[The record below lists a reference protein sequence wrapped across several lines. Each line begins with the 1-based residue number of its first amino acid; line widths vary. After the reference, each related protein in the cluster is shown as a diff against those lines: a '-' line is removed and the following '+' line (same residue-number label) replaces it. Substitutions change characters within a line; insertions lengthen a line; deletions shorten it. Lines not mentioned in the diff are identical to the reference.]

1 MAVDDPSPTAPA
13 GAVAATPARGGS
25 GMPAFRRRSAL
36 LAPVLCVPLLAAGAA
51 PRAQGAPPPLTVF
64 AAASL
69 QDALRAIEPAW
80 RAASP
85 VGPPLRFSFAA
96 SSALARQIEQGAPA
110 DIFASADEPWMDYLE
125 QRGLIAPGTRVS
137 PLANALVLVAPA
149 DSAARPFPLDRNADL
164 AALLGPNGR
173 LATGDPAHV
182 PVGRYAQAALEWMGQ
197 WRALSPRLARAD
209 NVRAALLLV
218 ERGEAPLG
226 IVYATDAR
234 ASRGVEVLGAFPAES
249 HPPVTYPFALTRRA
263 EADARARALLA
274 FLAGPG
280 ADETWRRFGFS
291 RAGQ

>member
-1 MAVDDPSPTAPA
+1 MRRRPLLSALAFCALLLPPA
-13 GAVAATPARGGS
+13 GAPRSQEAA
-25 GMPAFRRRSAL
+25 
-36 LAPVLCVPLLAAGAA
+36 
-51 PRAQGAPPPLTVF
+51 PLTVF

-69 QDALRAIEPAW
+69 QDALRAIEPVW

-85 VGPPLRFSFAA
+85 GNPPLRFSFAA

-110 DIFASADEPWMDYLE
+110 DLFASADEPWMDYLQE
-125 QRGLIAPGTRVS
+125 RGLVAADTRAS

-149 DSAARPFPLDRNADL
+149 ESRVQPLALGRGTDL
-164 AALLGPNGR
+164 AALLGPKGR

-182 PVGRYAQAALEWMGQ
+182 PAGRYAQAALEWMGQ
-197 WRALSPRLARAD
+197 WGALAPRLARAD
-209 NVRAALLLV
+209 NVRSALLLV

-234 ASRGVEVLGAFPAES
+234 ASRGVKVLGIFPVGS
-249 HPPVTYPFALTRRA
+249 HPPVTYPFALTRRGA
-263 EADARARALLA
+263 SDTRARALLA

-280 ADETWRRFGFS
+280 ADETWHRFGFS